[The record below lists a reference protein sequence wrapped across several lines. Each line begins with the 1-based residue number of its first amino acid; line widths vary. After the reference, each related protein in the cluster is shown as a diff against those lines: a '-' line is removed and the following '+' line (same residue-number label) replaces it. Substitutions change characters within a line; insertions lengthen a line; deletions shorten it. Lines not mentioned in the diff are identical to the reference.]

1 VRLWK
6 PALGALAALAALF
19 LLGRFFL
26 SQLSTAPP
34 RQELAGVVAAPPPG
48 FEVEERGPLSPR
60 QAAAALAA
68 LALARPGR
76 PVGVRF
82 QLGSDTLYWL
92 VDPGSERIEERRAG
106 AAGTRTA
113 TVWSGAL
120 RARLAWARGHG
131 DFAAPGLPAPERT
144 NLYH

>member
-1 VRLWK
+1 MRLLR
-6 PALGALAALAALF
+6 PLLGAAVVVAALLLF
-19 LLGRFFL
+19 GRFFF

-34 RQELAGVVAAPPPG
+34 RQELAGIVAAPPPG
-48 FEVEERGPLSPR
+48 FEIEERGALAPR

-68 LALARPGR
+68 LSAARPGR

-92 VDPGSERIEERRAG
+92 VDPGGERIEERRAG
-106 AAGTRTA
+106 ASGTRTA
-113 TVWSGAL
+113 TVWRGAL
-120 RARLAWARGHG
+120 GARLAWARDHG
-131 DFAAPGLPAPERT
+131 DFAAPGLPAPERQ

>member
-1 VRLWK
+1 MRLLK
-6 PALGALAALAALF
+6 PLLGVLAALAAL
-19 LLGRFFL
+19 LVLGRLFL

-48 FEVEERGPLSPR
+48 FEIEERGPLAPR
-60 QAAAALAA
+60 EAAAALAD
-68 LALARPGR
+68 LAAARPGR
-76 PVGVRF
+76 AVGVRF

-92 VDPGSERIEERRAG
+92 ADPREERIEERRAG
-106 AAGTRTA
+106 ASGTRTA

-120 RARLAWARGHG
+120 GARLAWARTHG